1 MVQISLLVYMSAC
14 LPPELGCPEPTW
26 SQGQGRMPRSTRR
39 DRRLQHARL
48 KPNRHRRASTAA
60 STGQTVSRLAAR
72 RQVCQNTHMAYL
84 PTRSELVQYC
94 VCLVRHVA
102 IKRGQDRAPVDAG
115 TGLGRRG
122 RRQPAERGLLA
133 PGSCGRQGSA
143 DVSLFSTLLL
153 FFSVNLQRAPPLREW
168 MVRWDGQGRICLE
181 TRPVSME
188 FRDEQIL
195 HGSVLGSRVPMRPAS

>member
-1 MVQISLLVYMSAC
+1 M
-14 LPPELGCPEPTW
+14 
-26 SQGQGRMPRSTRR
+26 
-39 DRRLQHARL
+39 
-48 KPNRHRRASTAA
+48 
-60 STGQTVSRLAAR
+60 
-72 RQVCQNTHMAYL
+72 
-84 PTRSELVQYC
+84 QYC

-102 IKRGQDRAPVDAG
+102 IKRGQDRAPVDAD

-143 DVSLFSTLLL
+143 DVSLFSTVLLLLL
-153 FFSVNLQRAPPLREW
+153 FSLSILNALPPLREW

-195 HGSVLGSRVPMRPAS
+195 DGSVLGSRVPMRPAS